1 MPTTSERRSLSG
13 FEVDERISAESA
25 ANTAQTV
32 STTTGPIRRLLM
44 VTVKY
49 SSAVTQN
56 VTITLNAG
64 AGASWDTLLQTIAL
78 AAATDGTWTPN
89 DDIYILK
96 DDVIDVLAPAG
107 GGGITS
113 AVSIYTGVF

>member
-1 MPTTSERRSLSG
+1 MVTTSEHRKISG
-13 FEVDERISAESA
+13 VVVDERISQESA

-32 STTTGPIRRLLM
+32 STETGNTRRLQM
-44 VTVKY
+44 VTVRY
-49 SSAVTQN
+49 SSSVTQN

-78 AAATDGTWTPN
+78 VAATDGMWTP
-89 DDIYILK
+89 DEDIFILQ

-113 AVSIYTGVF
+113 AVSIYTGAF

>member
-1 MPTTSERRSLSG
+1 MATTSERRALSG
-13 FEVDERISAESA
+13 HVVDERISNESA

-32 STTTGPIRRLLM
+32 STTTGPIRRLKL

-49 SSAVTQN
+49 SGAVTQN

-78 AAATDGTWTPN
+78 VAATDGTWTP
-89 DDIYILK
+89 DDPIYILQ

-107 GGGITS
+107 GGALTS
-113 AVSIYTGVF
+113 AVSIYTETF